1 MDNSTGV
8 LGEEYVAELIKKKGF
23 KLVIRNYKIKM
34 GEIDIIAKNDKYIIF
49 VEVRTRKEDGMIHP
63 LETITPSKKNKVIR
77 TATYFMME
85 HPFDLQPRFDVAAVE
100 TRDGKVVSCNYIENA
115 FRGF

>member
-63 LETITPSKKNKVIR
+63 LETITPSKKSKVIR